1 MSLTALAL
9 GAGMPTSRAHLYLT
23 SFLRLGLV
31 TRDGP
36 GGVYDLGPAALRL
49 GLASIARLDVLQTA
63 REAML
68 ELRDVSHGPVFLAVW
83 GNRGPT
89 VVHRLE
95 GEYWTPG
102 DVRVGT
108 VFPVLSASGL
118 AFLAS
123 FPEPRVRAIIEE
135 PLRSTAPH
143 DPWHGMTADDVVALL
158 AEVRRV
164 GYALG
169 RGVVARGSGFVGVV
183 APIHDHENV
192 AAAAFVI
199 NATATAGGTV
209 ADPAAIDAL
218 VAAARRVSWE
228 IGHHDAAPVPAHQR
242 KVV

>member
-1 MSLTALAL
+1 
-9 GAGMPTSRAHLYLT
+9 
-23 SFLRLGLV
+23 
-31 TRDGP
+31 
-36 GGVYDLGPAALRL
+36 
-49 GLASIARLDVLQTA
+49 
-63 REAML
+63 ML

-95 GEYWTPG
+95 GDYWTPG

-118 AFLAS
+118 VFLAS

-135 PLRSTAPH
+135 PLRATAPH
-143 DPWHGMTADDVVALL
+143 DPWHGMTADDVVGLL
-158 AEVRRV
+158 AEVRRD

-183 APIHDHENV
+183 APIYDHENAV
-192 AAAAFVI
+192 AAAFVI
-199 NATATAGGTV
+199 NATATSTGTV

-228 IGHHDAAPVPAHQR
+228 IGHHDAAPAPAQQR